1 MFAGLTGGLMLAS
14 VLPVS
19 VLGAASYSQE
29 LQEAYNYAYS
39 KGITT
44 FHFYISTIYHYFKSL
59 LI

>member
-1 MFAGLTGGLMLAS
+1 MNVRKMFAGLTGGLMLAS

-44 FHFYISTIYHYFKSL
+44 MSPIDNANMYG
-59 LI
+59 